1 MTATTRR
8 AQKEKA
14 RALQNMAAE
23 MIKDYTRLGD
33 EDIKP
38 SLMSENG
45 IDIKLSQA
53 ARRRFPFAVECKN
66 QERLDF
72 WRAIEQAELNAET
85 EGLDPLLI
93 FKKSRKGIHVVLR
106 VEDFFKLL
114 YKIKTVGCE

>member
-45 IDIKLSQA
+45 IDIKLSLA

-93 FKKSRKGIHVVLR
+93 VKKSRKGIHVVLR

-114 YKIKTVGCE
+114 YKIKTDGCE